1 MSRNRIFAAAVA
13 AALFAGLSFNAAA
26 NWQGTWHYYDDEGA
40 LVGGWTA
47 GCGAMDGRWGVETDN
62 KWFTQGCRPDS

>member
-1 MSRNRIFAAAVA
+1 MSRNRIIAATVAAV
-13 AALFAGLSFNAAA
+13 LFACLSFSAAA

-40 LVGGWTA
+40 LVGAWTA
-47 GCGAMDGRWGVETDN
+47 GCGAMDGRWGIETEN